1 MRNAKSNLFTLTMYL
16 LFFKAVQ
23 NVIDKVVHKLD
34 DKNLEVRPYL
44 PFLESSTTNK
54 VEEPFDA
61 EVFEHI
67 KNNHDHDLLI
77 LKKENKVDV
86 SMDPDKQ
93 VIVIANSEKGTV
105 PKQLWQERSGRLLSF
120 LQGFKKAKIRI
131 PAELADE
138 VSERWRE
145 AHPATETSANLI
157 SFSEQNRVARI
168 IGRVQEVGEEERR
181 MEEFIRAVEQD
192 TELMKSIGK
201 VTEDGIPGVRLRL
214 LKMSG
219 ICQNLQSENQYLKIS
234 FDEDGEM
241 LVFEGPRV
249 LLKDAQAK
257 VFTFISKMIEKS
269 IELATNIINVL
280 KKPSVSG
287 YLQDL
292 FKKKNI
298 QAIFECGQSN
308 SSNEVKIIGVDAYN
322 TREAE
327 ITLLAAIQENSIRL
341 TDENAQVLG
350 SRIWKSFHSQIISN
364 SKVEIVVDISSS
376 TVWVSGIAED
386 VKECYDQIVDFLQKN
401 TILSDTVILEHGST
415 RFVFERLSS
424 KLDEIKKDLV
434 TCSVDIRI
442 AADCKGIEISG
453 TAEGL
458 EGCVP
463 RILELTKTI
472 TKASIPIDRPG
483 MKKFFLQGKGPK
495 SLKSIEDTNSCII
508 IPRERNR
515 DEALLISDEEEKNE
529 VQGSSPEFICSF
541 LTREKKKISVFK
553 SDITKHLV
561 DAIVNAA
568 NENLQH
574 VGGLAGDIVKE
585 GGDDIQRHCDQLI
598 ADKGLLLEGRTLVT
612 PAGRLPCSKIIHTV
626 GPRWNSAADTLRR
639 DGAETR
645 QERVLKLAI
654 KSSLMEAANLK
665 SIAIPAVS
673 SGVFGVPRDLCAKV
687 ILDAVV
693 EFCQENPSC
702 RLSEIHLVNKDTPT
716 VTAFSDE
723 MRKRFSRENNFTDRE
738 ASGHPIPTLQVRDS
752 SLRPRGAPNSFETQ
766 EGIKITVKNG
776 DLAKERVRHIICKM
790 NLMTEVTTAL

>member
-1 MRNAKSNLFTLTMYL
+1 MNKTIFICPFVIMRNAKSNLFTLTKYL
-16 LFFKAVQ
+16 LFFTAVQ
-23 NVIDKVVHKLD
+23 SVIDKVVHKLD
-34 DKNLEVRPYL
+34 DKNLEVRSYL

-54 VEEPFDA
+54 VKEPFDA
-61 EVFEHI
+61 EVFENI
-67 KNNHDHDLLI
+67 KNNHNHDLLI
-77 LKKENKVDV
+77 LTEENKVDV

-105 PKQLWQERSGRLLSF
+105 PKQLWKERSGRLLSF
-120 LQGFKKAKIRI
+120 LQGFKKAEIRI

-138 VSERWRE
+138 VSERWKE
-145 AHPATETSANLI
+145 AHPATKTSADLI

-201 VTEDGIPGVRLRL
+201 VTEGGIPGVRLRL

-249 LLKDAQAK
+249 LLKDVQAK
-257 VFTFISKMIEKS
+257 VFTLISKMIEKS

-280 KKPSVSG
+280 EKPSVSS

-308 SSNEVKIIGVDAYN
+308 SSNEVKIIGVDSNN

-327 ITLLAAIQENSIRL
+327 KTLLAAIQENSIRL
-341 TDENAQVLG
+341 TDENAQVLS
-350 SRIWKSFHSQIISN
+350 SRIWKSFHSRIISN

-386 VKECYDQIVDFLQKN
+386 VKECYDQIVDFLKKN
-401 TILSDTVILEHGST
+401 TILSDTVVLENGST

-434 TCSVDIRI
+434 TCSVDMRI
-442 AADCKGIEISG
+442 AADCKGIEVSG

-458 EGCVP
+458 ERCAP

-472 TKASIPIDRPG
+472 TKSSIPIDRPG
-483 MKKFFLQGKGPK
+483 MKKFFSQGKGPK

-508 IPRERNR
+508 IPRERNK
-515 DEALLISDEEEKNE
+515 DEALLTSNEKRE
-529 VQGSSPEFICSF
+529 FQGSSPEFICSF
-541 LTREKKKISVFK
+541 LTTEKKKISVFK
-553 SDITKHLV
+553 NDITKHPV
-561 DAIVNAA
+561 EAIVNAA

-574 VGGLAGDIVKE
+574 VGGLAADIVKE
-585 GGDDIQRHCDQLI
+585 GGSDIQRHCDQFI
-598 ADKGLLLEGRTLVT
+598 ADKGRLLEGRTLVT

-626 GPRWNSAADTLRR
+626 GPKWDSTADTLQRN
-639 DGAETR
+639 GTETR

-654 KSSLMEAANLK
+654 RNSLMQAASLK

-693 EFCQENPSC
+693 EFCRENPSC
-702 RLSEIHLVNKDTPT
+702 HLSEIHLVNKDTPT
-716 VTAFSDE
+716 VTAFLDE
-723 MRKRFSRENNFTDRE
+723 MRKRFSRENNFTSRE
-738 ASGHPIPTLQVRDS
+738 ASGPPIPTLQVRDIS
-752 SLRPRGAPNSFETQ
+752 QRPRGAPNSFATQ
-766 EGIKITVKNG
+766 EGIQITVNSG
-776 DLAKERVRHIICKM
+776 DLAKQRVRRFIC
-790 NLMTEVTTAL
+790 